1 LNIVFKL
8 ANINQVEFV
17 NDKVPGAVAFMVG
30 SDEFFIPLEENID
43 VDAERERLN
52 AELTYLQGF
61 LKSVEAKLNNERF
74 VQNAKPEIIQNERN
88 KKADADAK
96 IRIIVESLE
105 SLAG

>member
-1 LNIVFKL
+1 
-8 ANINQVEFV
+8 
-17 NDKVPGAVAFMVG
+17 VG

-52 AELTYLQGF
+52 TELTYLQGF

-96 IRIIVESLE
+96 IRIILE
-105 SLAG
+105 SLDSLTS